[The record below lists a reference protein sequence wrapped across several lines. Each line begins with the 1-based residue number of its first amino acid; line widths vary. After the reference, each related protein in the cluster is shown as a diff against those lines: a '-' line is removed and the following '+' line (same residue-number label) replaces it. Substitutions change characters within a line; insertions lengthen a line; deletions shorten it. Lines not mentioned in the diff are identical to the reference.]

1 VTRGGGRG
9 GRRVPAGPSTSMG
22 NIERR
27 DRVTASAP
35 RRVAALMYHSVAD
48 DSTPAM
54 RELTVSPERFDE
66 QVGALRA
73 AGAQFVR
80 ASEVLGLL
88 RGEPID
94 DAAPIVAITIDDAF
108 ADVLDAA
115 AILARHDAT
124 ATVFVPTAYVGM
136 RAAWLEGED
145 ARRPIAGWSDLAGLR
160 DAGIELAAHG
170 HWHIAADLNAPAV
183 VEEDARRC
191 RGELE
196 DHLGIEVRS
205 FAYPFGFHDRA
216 GRRAIAAVGFSTAYA
231 IFHVRARTTDDPF
244 ALPRLHVGPGT
255 SAAALAAAV
264 TTPRARLI
272 EHALR
277 GKDRLF
283 GAGRRVRRLGP
294 ASSQRIAP
302 LALEEYGSALFA
314 GGRDETRA

>member
-1 VTRGGGRG
+1 
-9 GRRVPAGPSTSMG
+9 MG

-170 HWHIAADLNAPAV
+170 HWHIAADLNPPAV
-183 VEEDARRC
+183 VQEDARRC
-191 RGELE
+191 RALLE
-196 DHLGIEVRS
+196 DRLGVPVTTY
-205 FAYPFGFHDRA
+205 AYPFGFHDRA
-216 GRRAIAAVGFSTAYA
+216 GRRAIAAVGFDSAFA
-231 IFHVRARTTDDPF
+231 IFHLHARTGDDPF
-244 ALPRLHVGPGT
+244 ALPRLHVGPGI
-255 SAAALAAAV
+255 SG
-264 TTPRARLI
+264 ARLAEMVRVRRPRI
-272 EHALR
+272 VEQGLR

-283 GAGRRVRRLGP
+283 GAGRHVRRLGP
-294 ASSQRIAP
+294 PTSQRIAP
-302 LALEEYGSALFA
+302 YALDDYGRLRF
-314 GGRDETRA
+314 GGGPDDGRP

>member
-1 VTRGGGRG
+1 MT
-9 GRRVPAGPSTSMG
+9 
-22 NIERR
+22 
-27 DRVTASAP
+27 SAP
-35 RRVAALMYHSVAD
+35 RPVAILMYHSIAGAT
-48 DSTPAM
+48 TPEM
-54 RELTVSPERFDE
+54 RELTVSPELFDE
-66 QVGALRA
+66 HIAALLA
-73 AGAQFVR
+73 AGVRLVR
-80 ASEVLGLL
+80 ADEVLGIL
-88 RGEPID
+88 RGGGDED
-94 DAAPIVAITIDDAF
+94 DAAPVAAVTIDDAF
-108 ADVLDAA
+108 ADCLDAA
-115 AILARHDAT
+115 AILARHGAT
-124 ATVFVPTAYVGM
+124 ATVFVPTAYVGA
-136 RAAWLEGED
+136 RAAWLDGED
-145 ARRPIAGWSDLAGLR
+145 GLRPIASWSELGGLR
-160 DAGIELAAHG
+160 DAGIEVAAHG

-283 GAGRRVRRLGP
+283 GAGPRVRRLGP